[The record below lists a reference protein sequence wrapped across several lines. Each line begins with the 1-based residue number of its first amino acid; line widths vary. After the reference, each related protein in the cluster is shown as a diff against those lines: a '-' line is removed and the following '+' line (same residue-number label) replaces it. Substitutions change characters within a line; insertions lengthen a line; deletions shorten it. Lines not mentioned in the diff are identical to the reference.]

1 MMLLSNLIPN
11 LLYADIQN
19 KNYQMHTQKHQ
30 IYINRTNRSLA
41 ILALCYWMW
50 NICMCLLR

>member
-1 MMLLSNLIPN
+1 MRLHMMLLSNLIPN

-41 ILALCYWMW
+41 ILALCY
-50 NICMCLLR
+50 